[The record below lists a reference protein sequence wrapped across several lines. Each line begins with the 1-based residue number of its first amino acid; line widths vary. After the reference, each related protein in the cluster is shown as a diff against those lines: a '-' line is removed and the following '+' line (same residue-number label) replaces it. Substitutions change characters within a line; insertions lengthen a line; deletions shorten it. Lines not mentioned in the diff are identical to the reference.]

1 MSFTI
6 KLQKNKSDLN
16 VLTKNIEDVL
26 SIEGEL
32 RAETSI
38 IKPIIR
44 IETSNNDIF
53 NCNYMTIESFGG
65 RKYFIDD
72 ITSVRNGIIQISAH
86 VDVLSTYDAQIRKC
100 TGIISKQ
107 TFNYNLYLDDSSLKA
122 YNNPKIVTKSFPNGF
137 SGESYLLLVAGS

>member
-86 VDVLSTYDAQIRKC
+86 VDVLSTYDTQIRKC

-107 TFNYNLYLDDSSLKA
+107 TFNYNLYLDDGTLKA

-137 SGESYLLLVAGS
+137 TGESYLLLVAGS

>member
-6 KLQKNKSDLN
+6 KLQKSKSDIN

-86 VDVLSTYDAQIRKC
+86 VDVLSTYDTQIRKC

-107 TFNYNLYLDDSSLKA
+107 TFNYNLYLDDGTLKA

-137 SGESYLLLVAGS
+137 TGESYLLLVAGS

>member
-44 IETSNNDIF
+44 IETSNTDIF

-72 ITSVRNGIIQISAH
+72 ITSVRNGMIQISAH

-107 TFNYNLYLDDSSLKA
+107 TFNYNLYLDDGTLKA

-137 SGESYLLLVAGS
+137 TGESYLLLVAGS

>member
-26 SIEGEL
+26 SVEGEL

-44 IETSNNDIF
+44 IETSNTDIF

-86 VDVLSTYDAQIRKC
+86 VDVLSTYDSQIRKC

-107 TFNYNLYLDDSSLKA
+107 TFNYNLYLDDGTLKA

>member
-1 MSFTI
+1 MSFNI

-26 SIEGEL
+26 SVEGEL

-44 IETSNNDIF
+44 IETSNTDIF

-107 TFNYNLYLDDSSLKA
+107 TFNYNLYLDDGTLKA

-137 SGESYLLLVAGS
+137 TGESYLLLVAGS

>member
-26 SIEGEL
+26 SVEGEL
-32 RAETSI
+32 RSETSI
-38 IKPIIR
+38 IRPIIR
-44 IETSNNDIF
+44 IETSNTDIF
-53 NCNYMTIESFGG
+53 NCNYMTIDSFGG

-86 VDVLSTYDAQIRKC
+86 VDVLSTYDTQIRKC

-107 TFNYNLYLDDSSLKA
+107 TFNYNLYLDDGTLKA

-137 SGESYLLLVAGS
+137 TGESYLLLVAGS

>member
-6 KLQKNKSDLN
+6 KLQKSKSDLN

-38 IKPIIR
+38 IRPIIR
-44 IETSNNDIF
+44 IETSNTDVF

-86 VDVLSTYDAQIRKC
+86 VDVLSTYDSQIRKC

-107 TFNYNLYLDDSSLKA
+107 TFNYNLYLDDGSLKA

-137 SGESYLLLVAGS
+137 TGESYLLLVAGS

>member
-44 IETSNNDIF
+44 IETSNTDIF

-107 TFNYNLYLDDSSLKA
+107 TFNYNLYLDDGTLKA

-137 SGESYLLLVAGS
+137 TGESYLLLVAGS